1 MLQKCENYCNAVAR
15 LTEALAECDATPA
28 STVVRDGVI
37 QRFEFTF
44 ELAWKSI
51 REYMEDQGAV
61 LENVFPKGVL
71 KTAYASGVIDDGQ
84 VWLDMLASRNVTS
97 HVYDDAQAAQVVA
110 AIRDRYI
117 IPLTALAQFYAQYAP
132 VSTSGTEEE

>member
-1 MLQKCENYCNAVAR
+1 MLQKCENFQNAVVR
-15 LTEALAECDATPA
+15 LSEALAELAANPG

-44 ELAWKSI
+44 ELAWKSL
-51 REYMEDQGAV
+51 REYMEDQGASMDA
-61 LENVFPKGVL
+61 VFSKQVF
-71 KTAYASGVIDDGQ
+71 KAAYAAGIIDDGQ

-97 HVYDDAQAAQVVA
+97 HVYDDSQAAQVVS

-117 IPLTALAQFYAQYAP
+117 GPLSTLAQFY
-132 VSTSGTEEE
+132 TGN